1 MKEKGLGIGDQGSGA
16 KPKIPKDP
24 YVDGLWECVC
34 HSTSALIND
43 LELLLDSN
51 APTPGQKKAVRA
63 MRAKLLKF
71 EEYSKIVLKLME
83 KGGAK

>member
-1 MKEKGLGIGDQGSGA
+1 MKM
-16 KPKIPKDP
+16 PKDP

-34 HSTSALIND
+34 HLTSALIND

>member
-1 MKEKGLGIGDQGSGA
+1 MQ
-16 KPKIPKDP
+16 KDP
-24 YVDGLWECVC
+24 YVDGLWKCVC

-43 LELLLDSN
+43 LELLLDST
-51 APTPGQKKAVRA
+51 TPGQKKAVRA

-71 EEYSKIVLKLME
+71 EEYSKIVLKLMK